1 MDEKELQ
8 KLLDLVEEAARE
20 RSKKN
25 TPHTPP
31 KKDVDFSPVISKFI
45 SEFDLTA
52 GPYKVKNSV
61 LRYLY
66 KEVFIPKFP
75 LIMRLKDRHFFQ
87 LLAQRLPKGKY
98 DSTRYYLLNHPFKE
112 EHEKIKEQ
120 KAANTKPSV

>member
-8 KLLDLVEEAARE
+8 KLLDLVEEAARG
-20 RSKKN
+20 KAKN

-31 KKDVDFSPVISKFI
+31 KKRPDFSPVISKFI
-45 SEFDLTA
+45 EEFDLTA

-66 KEVFIPKFP
+66 KDVFLPKFP

-112 EHEKIKEQ
+112 EHEMCKKK
-120 KAANTKPSV
+120 KATNA